1 MERSRAFY
9 PLSFFSVHNK
19 LCDWPSYLAILHE
32 IVVEQEGAAEM
43 LTPALKSIYQKYKAD
58 TDLVA
63 EWLAVTAKTNGYEV
77 AATTPTGT
85 GGRLKGKAR
94 KLAKAGAA
102 KASQTATVGVS
113 SGSPGNG
120 TAAPKSTHLIKIKD
134 FEALATFVSKVNDLK
149 IPKDFVF
156 ALDRVIAGQLLILS
170 GQNRTDNGCNSAK
183 GIRRPSHLQWAE
195 SKLTLRRSSF
205 FLR

>member
-1 MERSRAFY
+1 M
-9 PLSFFSVHNK
+9 
-19 LCDWPSYLAILHE
+19 
-32 IVVEQEGAAEM
+32 VEQEGNAKM

-77 AATTPTGT
+77 AVTTPTAT

-102 KASQTATVGVS
+102 KASQTVS

-120 TAAPKSTHLIKIKD
+120 IPAPKSTHLIKIKD

-149 IPKDFVF
+149 IPRYFVV
-156 ALDRVIAGQLLILS
+156 ALDRVIIG
-170 GQNRTDNGCNSAK
+170 
-183 GIRRPSHLQWAE
+183 
-195 SKLTLRRSSF
+195 
-205 FLR
+205 